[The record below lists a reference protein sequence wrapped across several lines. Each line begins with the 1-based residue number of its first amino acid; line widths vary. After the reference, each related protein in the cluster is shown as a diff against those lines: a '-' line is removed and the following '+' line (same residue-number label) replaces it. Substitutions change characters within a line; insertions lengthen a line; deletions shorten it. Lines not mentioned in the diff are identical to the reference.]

1 MSSYRACQRR
11 DSAPAI
17 GAQRKNRRS
26 NRTKGAAARKIKFA
40 CAIAMIYVGLTR
52 ARHEVHITFSD
63 LSDVVVMVGMDE
75 GRMPSWAAKT
85 AEIKGEP
92 RRFYE

>member
-1 MSSYRACQRR
+1 
-11 DSAPAI
+11 
-17 GAQRKNRRS
+17 
-26 NRTKGAAARKIKFA
+26 
-40 CAIAMIYVGLTR
+40 MIYVGLTR

-85 AEIKGEP
+85 AEAKREP